1 MANPTAGALS
11 RSQCF
16 APRARDFCLKRRLSG
31 TYAQNKNTRTY
42 NAAMQLPFRAKLPM
56 NTPMSLANRI
66 RIRETRLL
74 SDDWGELTK
83 TTFDWLR
90 ADGTWQTLS
99 RETYDR
105 GNGATLLPYNLRDR
119 TVLLTR
125 QFRYPAY
132 VNGYDDFLIE
142 TAAGLLDE
150 ASPEDRIRSEV
161 EEETGYRMKGVRKVF
176 ECFMS
181 PGSVTERLHFFV
193 AEYDAEMRVAK
204 GGGIAAEGEDIQ
216 VMQLPF
222 EDAMA
227 MVERGEIAD
236 AKTIM
241 LLQYAALQ
249 LFR

>member
-1 MANPTAGALS
+1 
-11 RSQCF
+11 
-16 APRARDFCLKRRLSG
+16 
-31 TYAQNKNTRTY
+31 
-42 NAAMQLPFRAKLPM
+42 
-56 NTPMSLANRI
+56 MSLQNRI
-66 RIRETRLL
+66 RIRDVRVL
-74 SDDWGELTK
+74 SNDWYELKK

-90 ADGTWQTLS
+90 ADGTWQTVS

-105 GNGATLLPYNLRDR
+105 GNGATLLPYNLGDR
-119 TVLLTR
+119 TVVLTR

-150 ASPEDRIRSEV
+150 ASPEERIRSEV
-161 EEETGYRMKGVRKVF
+161 EEETGYRLKDVRKVF

-193 AEYDAEMRVAK
+193 AEYDAGMRVAD
-204 GGGIAAEGEDIQ
+204 GGGVAAEGEEIQ
-216 VMQLPF
+216 VLELPF
-222 EDAMA
+222 DKAMA
-227 MVERGEIAD
+227 MVDAGQIAD

-241 LLQYAALQ
+241 LLQYAALH